1 MAEYSVITVALLLQ
15 ATTALC
21 SSLPGCASS
30 CGNIDIPFPFG
41 IGSGCHL
48 PGFNVVC
55 DRSYRPPR
63 LFLGD
68 GTVKV
73 LEISLP
79 NSTAVIDSDA
89 VRVRYGTATGDGAW
103 GRGLGGADGPYY
115 LAERRNRLVV
125 VGCDQQ
131 VVLRDRLNG
140 SRDAVGA
147 CTTVC
152 APADDGRY
160 EPADECAG
168 VGCCQLAI
176 YAGLTSYQIRVSSFG
191 STTPAPSSS
200 VNRSAL
206 VFIVDKAW
214 FDGNASKLLGTWQS
228 GVVPAVLDWV
238 ISTSRCPAHGSND
251 TACRSSNNF
260 CRSSTSASHRASAN
274 KGTKGTLMLWMGA
287 KILMSAPC

>member
-30 CGNIDIPFPFG
+30 CGDIDIHFPFG

-103 GRGLGGADGPYY
+103 GRGLGGADGPY
-115 LAERRNRLVV
+115 
-125 VGCDQQ
+125 
-131 VVLRDRLNG
+131 
-140 SRDAVGA
+140 
-147 CTTVC
+147 
-152 APADDGRY
+152 
-160 EPADECAG
+160 
-168 VGCCQLAI
+168 
-176 YAGLTSYQIRVSSFG
+176 
-191 STTPAPSSS
+191 
-200 VNRSAL
+200 
-206 VFIVDKAW
+206 
-214 FDGNASKLLGTWQS
+214 
-228 GVVPAVLDWV
+228 
-238 ISTSRCPAHGSND
+238 
-251 TACRSSNNF
+251 
-260 CRSSTSASHRASAN
+260 
-274 KGTKGTLMLWMGA
+274 
-287 KILMSAPC
+287 